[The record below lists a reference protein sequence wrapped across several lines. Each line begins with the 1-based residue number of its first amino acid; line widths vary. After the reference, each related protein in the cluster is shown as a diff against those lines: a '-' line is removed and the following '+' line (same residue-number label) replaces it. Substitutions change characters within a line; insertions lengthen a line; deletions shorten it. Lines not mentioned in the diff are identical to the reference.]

1 MDALQTYIAQIPSER
16 QAAFQ
21 KLVDVIQ
28 TNIPKGFVFAISS
41 GMPAFVVPH
50 ILYPKGY
57 HVDPKQPLPFV
68 AVASQKA
75 HISIYHFGLYADAA
89 LLDWFTAAYAER
101 VKTKLNRGN
110 RGLRFAKPEHTLS
123 RSSVN

>member
-1 MDALQTYIAQIPSER
+1 MDVRESYLSQLSDER
-16 QAAFQ
+16 REAVRQLLDVMAA
-21 KLVDVIQ
+21 
-28 TNIPKGFVFAISS
+28 
-41 GMPAFVVPH
+41 
-50 ILYPKGY
+50 
-57 HVDPKQPLPFV
+57 
-68 AVASQKA
+68 QKA
-75 HISIYHFGLYADAA
+75 HIAMYHFGLYADAA